1 MTVFNTFNPLNQDYK
16 KHLPKTGRLV
26 GIDLGTK
33 RIGIAVTDEDRMLAT
48 PKFIITRSSLKNDF
62 AKIQDFMDEYSISA
76 IVLGYPIQLDNS
88 DNEMT
93 KISEVFSKDL
103 DQHFDGSMPIFLFE
117 ERLTSF
123 EAKNIDR
130 SGISKRK
137 GKHIDDIAASLILQ
151 HFIESE

>member
-1 MTVFNTFNPLNQDYK
+1 MAVFNTFNPLNQDYK
-16 KHLPKTGRLV
+16 KHLPGTGRLV

-33 RIGIAVTDEDRMLAT
+33 RIGIAVTDENRMLSS
-48 PKFIITRSSLKNDF
+48 PKFIINRTRLKNDF
-62 AKIQDFMDEYSISA
+62 TKIHEFMDEYSVTA
-76 IVLGYPIQLDNS
+76 IVLGYPIQLDDS

-93 KISEVFSKDL
+93 KVSENFAKDL
-103 DQHFDGSMPIFLFE
+103 DEYFGGIMPIFLFE

-151 HFIESE
+151 HFIES

>member
-1 MTVFNTFNPLNQDYK
+1 MAIFNTFSSINQEYK
-16 KHLPKTGRLV
+16 KHLPQTGRLV

-33 RIGIAVTDEDRMLAT
+33 RIGIAVTDEDRMIAN
-48 PKFIITRSSLKNDF
+48 PKFIIARSKLGTDL
-62 AKIQDFMDEYSISA
+62 AKIKEFMDEYQVCA

-93 KISEVFSKDL
+93 KVSENFAEIL
-103 DQHFDGSMPIFLFE
+103 DEYFAGEMPIFLFE

-123 EAKNIDR
+123 EAKDIDR

-151 HFIESE
+151 HFIDS